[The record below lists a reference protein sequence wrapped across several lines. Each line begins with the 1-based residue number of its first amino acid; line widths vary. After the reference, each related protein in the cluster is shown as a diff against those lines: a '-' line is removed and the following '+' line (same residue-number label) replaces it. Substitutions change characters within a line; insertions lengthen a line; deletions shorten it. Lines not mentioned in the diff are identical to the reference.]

1 MGKKDQAMK
10 QHSFFKIVPLV
21 VLVLLVISV
30 SAVACDNASH
40 GATTVSLIETP
51 SGVPSSIQAPQGS
64 LAGTP
69 EPASEPASEPAAS
82 PVPLVSRQNK
92 LVAAIGENPDTV
104 AWLYLPGTE
113 IDDPVVQAADN
124 DYYLQRTFEG
134 EYSVWG
140 CYFADSLNTLDS
152 RANLDSNTV
161 IYGHAYKNEDPD
173 ERKFTQLFKYL
184 DPAFAEQNPYLYLA
198 LDGED
203 LAFQVAAVFFT
214 DISFDYINPNPP
226 QRDFHETIAAKNEL
240 LIDGLDFG
248 PGDYVLTLSTCSH
261 RYDVDNTRNHRLVV
275 MAKLLPEG
283 AAAREIT
290 ITANPNPEKP

>member
-1 MGKKDQAMK
+1 MGKKDQTMK
-10 QHSFFKIVPLV
+10 QHSLFKIVPLV
-21 VLVLLVISV
+21 IIVLLVISV
-30 SAVACDNASH
+30 SAVACDTPSYGSTTASL
-40 GATTVSLIETP
+40 TETP
-51 SGVPSSIQAPQGS
+51 PEAPRSSP
-64 LAGTP
+64 AGTP
-69 EPASEPASEPAAS
+69 EPASEPAAS
-82 PVPLVSRQNK
+82 PVPLVSRQNE
-92 LVAAIGENPDTV
+92 LAAAIGENPDTV
-104 AWLYLPGTE
+104 AWLYLPGAE
-113 IDDPVVQAADN
+113 IDDPVVQAGDN

-161 IYGHAYKNEDPD
+161 IYGHAYKNEDPG

-226 QRDFHETIAAKNEL
+226 QRDFHETVAAKNEL

-261 RYDVDNTRNHRLVV
+261 RYDVDKTRNHRLVV

-283 AAAREIT
+283 ATVQDIT